1 MKAAKS
7 NLTLSFF
14 LISGC
19 LTAPTAEIPAAEE
32 AADEESDASTG
43 TETSGA
49 SIDDGPIDDGPSFV
63 PIGDM
68 PSGPECEDLGSDEC
82 GPGRKCTLAWTD
94 DNELT
99 QVCADL
105 VDDPLAAGSACE
117 LGEAPGEDACGAD
130 AVCWDAGNGMG
141 SCLRFCNDIND
152 YEAALAQCG
161 EGFTCNYFKSL
172 PGDDALCTPTC
183 EPMQDECPGTCGC
196 FWVGS
201 EFMCVPLTENFATGQ
216 PCGFVNDCAMDN
228 YCADAAVMPDC
239 AGSACCAAYC
249 EFGSACAQPGTE
261 CVTFFE
267 AGTAPPGLETLGLC
281 ISP

>member
-105 VDDPLAAGSACE
+105 VDES
-117 LGEAPGEDACGAD
+117 
-130 AVCWDAGNGMG
+130 
-141 SCLRFCNDIND
+141 LRF
-152 YEAALAQCG
+152 AL
-161 EGFTCNYFKSL
+161 ELNRHRV
-172 PGDDALCTPTC
+172 D
-183 EPMQDECPGTCGC
+183 
-196 FWVGS
+196 
-201 EFMCVPLTENFATGQ
+201 
-216 PCGFVNDCAMDN
+216 
-228 YCADAAVMPDC
+228 
-239 AGSACCAAYC
+239 
-249 EFGSACAQPGTE
+249 
-261 CVTFFE
+261 
-267 AGTAPPGLETLGLC
+267 
-281 ISP
+281 